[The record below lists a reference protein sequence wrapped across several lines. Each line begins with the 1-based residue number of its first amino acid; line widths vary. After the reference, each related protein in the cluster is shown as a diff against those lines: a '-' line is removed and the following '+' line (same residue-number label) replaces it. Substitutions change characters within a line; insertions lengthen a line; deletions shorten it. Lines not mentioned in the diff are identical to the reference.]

1 MSLLNL
7 WNGGGTNCA
16 IDASGATLTGNAQLH
31 FGTLTTCNVGLQ
43 NLNGFDLAS
52 ILAAAQKS
60 GLLDKTVSA
69 NGATNYSGAAMNS
82 ASTSD
87 KTVAGH
93 TFMLMNL

>member
-43 NLNGFDLAS
+43 NMYAIANNRNRFG
-52 ILAAAQKS
+52 
-60 GLLDKTVSA
+60 GLQNV
-69 NGATNYSGAAMNS
+69 
-82 ASTSD
+82 
-87 KTVAGH
+87 
-93 TFMLMNL
+93 